1 MESGVAKNGA
11 LEYWSSEEWSNGVM
25 EYWSNGKTLTKKNG
39 DACAPILH
47 YSITPKEMVE
57 KEWRFRA

>member
-1 MESGVAKNGA
+1 
-11 LEYWSSEEWSNGVM
+11 M